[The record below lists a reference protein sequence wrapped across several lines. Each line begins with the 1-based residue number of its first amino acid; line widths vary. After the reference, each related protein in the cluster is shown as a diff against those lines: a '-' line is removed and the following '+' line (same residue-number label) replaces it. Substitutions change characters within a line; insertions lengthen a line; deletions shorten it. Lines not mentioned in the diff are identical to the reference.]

1 MHIDRIKNAL
11 YQILILLYSS
21 KTILVNHVVFVMENV
36 LNSAMAVKILENTL
50 KNATSNIITIQK
62 KNEFLRLLSSK
73 ILFKSV
79 VNVLRTL
86 LTRSYSLV
94 LL

>member
-11 YQILILLYSS
+11 YQILILLYSP
-21 KTILVNHVVFVMENV
+21 KTILVNHTVFVKENV